1 MKKYITKTNVEY
13 THEELKNFII
23 NNILSYD
30 SPKTLYQI
38 WNGVNIDKKFV
49 EPIIKELLN
58 DGRVVLTEM
67 SKRQGYSKVDKCL
80 LQELLRPK
88 SILKNFK
95 IKGRTVHKIG
105 YK

>member
-1 MKKYITKTNVEY
+1 MKKYVTKNKVEY
-13 THEELKNFII
+13 THAELKSHIL

-38 WNGVNIDKKFV
+38 WYGVNIDKKFV
-49 EPIIKELLN
+49 EPIIKELLD
-58 DGRVVLTEM
+58 DGRVVQTQM
-67 SKRQGYSKVDKCL
+67 SKREGFIRVDVCL

-95 IKGRTVHKIG
+95 IKGRKVHKLG

>member
-1 MKKYITKTNVEY
+1 MKKYITKNKVEY
-13 THEELKNFII
+13 THVELKSHIL

-38 WNGVNIDKKFV
+38 WYGVNIDKKFV
-49 EPIIKELLN
+49 EPIIKELL
-58 DGRVVLTEM
+58 DSGSIIQTEM
-67 SKRQGYSKVDKCL
+67 SKRVGFTRVDRCL

-95 IKGRTVHKIG
+95 IKGRKVHKLG

>member
-49 EPIIKELLN
+49 EPIIKELL
-58 DGRVVLTEM
+58 GSGSIIQTEM
-67 SKRQGYSKVDKCL
+67 SKRVGFTRVDRCL

-88 SILKNFK
+88 SLLKNFK
-95 IKGRTVHKIG
+95 IKGRKVYKLG

>member
-1 MKKYITKTNVEY
+1 MKKYVTKNKVEY
-13 THEELKNFII
+13 THTELKTHIL

-38 WNGVNIDKKFV
+38 WYGVNIDKKFV
-49 EPIIKELLN
+49 EPIMKELLD
-58 DGRVVLTEM
+58 DGRVILTEM

-80 LQELLRPK
+80 LQELLRPRSMLNNFRIK
-88 SILKNFK
+88 SRK
-95 IKGRTVHKIG
+95 VHKLG